1 MKTIGV
7 LALQG
12 AFIEHVNHIEKLGH
26 KAVEI
31 RKKDQLEGI
40 DGIKTE
46 HEVIDVIFAVRSTV
60 KQFEERMKELDT
72 LTGGILLVCS
82 QHTLRLV
89 DNQNRVR
96 LGDRYQ
102 TNKYQTLRSI
112 CANNGFG

>member
-40 DGIKTE
+40 DGIILPGGE
-46 HEVIDVIFAVRSTV
+46 STAIG
-60 KQFEERMKELDT
+60 K
-72 LTGGILLVCS
+72 LLVDFDIKQALKEKIES
-82 QHTLRLV
+82 
-89 DNQNRVR
+89 
-96 LGDRYQ
+96 GFPAGKKKGY
-102 TNKYQTLRSI
+102 
-112 CANNGFG
+112 CALILFKSSGFD